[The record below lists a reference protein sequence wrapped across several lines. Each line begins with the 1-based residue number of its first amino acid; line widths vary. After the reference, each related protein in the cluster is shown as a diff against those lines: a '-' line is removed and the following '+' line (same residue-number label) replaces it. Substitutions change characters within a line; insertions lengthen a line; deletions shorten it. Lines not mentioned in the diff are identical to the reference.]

1 MSREKAEKRAKALD
15 WLNIL
20 RKEHPAMS
28 KLESVEKTAVQFD
41 LSPLEEEWLLQQL
54 AESTNSESRNPKSEN
69 D

>member
-1 MSREKAEKRAKALD
+1 MSKEKAEKRAKALD

-20 RKEHPAMS
+20 RKEHPSMS
-28 KLESVEKTAVQFD
+28 KLEAVEKTAVQFD

-54 AESTNSESRNPKSEN
+54 QEITKPESRNPKSET

>member
-1 MSREKAEKRAKALD
+1 MNKAEAEKRAKALD

-28 KLESVEKTAVQFD
+28 KLAAVEKTAVRFD

-54 AESTNSESRNPKSEN
+54 TPQPPPE
-69 D
+69 

>member
-1 MSREKAEKRAKALD
+1 MSKEKAEKRAKALD

-28 KLESVEKTAVQFD
+28 KLEAVERTAVRFD

-54 AESTNSESRNPKSEN
+54 MESTKSESRNPKSAS